1 MIITLTTDFGL
12 ADPFV
17 GMMKG
22 VMLGI
27 APNAQLVDLT
37 HEIHSYDILEAALII
52 EGTYRY
58 FPAGTVHIIVVDPG
72 VGSER
77 RPMAAMANG
86 HIFVA
91 PDNGVLSLVLQTDA
105 VASLSP
111 AYEITNGSLFQGPVS
126 HTFHGRDIFAPVAA
140 HLVRG
145 TPIESVGPRIV
156 DFVKRPFPAPRPQ
169 GDRLVGTVLR
179 IDKFGNI
186 ITNFRLKDLG
196 DDFSIRVA
204 GLSIT
209 RLCRS
214 FSEADPGE
222 FVAIDGSA
230 GFIELALNQGS
241 AADRLKVERGAEIE
255 LETGSV
261 NL

>member
-12 ADPFV
+12 SDPFV
-17 GMMKG
+17 GIMKG

-27 APNAQLVDLT
+27 APGAQVVDLT
-37 HEIHSYDILEAALII
+37 HEIRSYDILEAALIL
-52 EGTYRY
+52 EGSYRY
-58 FPAGTVHIIVVDPG
+58 FPSGTVHVIVVDPG

-77 RPMAAMANG
+77 RPMAATANG

-91 PDNGVLSLVLQTDA
+91 PDNGVLSLILQTDP
-105 VASLSP
+105 VASLNH
-111 AYEITNGSLFQGPVS
+111 AYEITNKSLFAGPVS
-126 HTFHGRDIFAPVAA
+126 RTFHGRDIFAPVAA
-140 HLVRG
+140 HLATG

-156 DFVKRPFPAPRPQ
+156 DFIKRPFPAPRQQ
-169 GDRLVGTVLR
+169 GERLLGTVLR

-186 ITNFRLKDLG
+186 ITNLRLNDIG
-196 DDFSIRVA
+196 HEFSITVA
-204 GLSIT
+204 GLPIT
-209 RLCRS
+209 KLCAS

-222 FVAIDGSA
+222 FFAIEGSA

-255 LETGSV
+255 VETGPV
-261 NL
+261 NQ

>member
-27 APNAQLVDLT
+27 APGAQLVDVT
-37 HEIHSYDILEAALII
+37 HEIRSYDILEAALIV
-52 EGTYRY
+52 EGSYRY
-58 FPAGTVHIIVVDPG
+58 FPGGTVHVVIVDPG
-72 VGSER
+72 VGSDR
-77 RPMAAMANG
+77 RPMAASANG

-91 PDNGVLSLVLQTDA
+91 PDNGVLSLVLHTDA
-105 VASLSP
+105 VAAVTP
-111 AYEITNGSLFQGPVS
+111 AYQITNESLFGGRVS
-126 HTFHGRDIFAPVAA
+126 RTFHGRDIFAPVAA
-140 HLVRG
+140 HLARG
-145 TPIESVGPRIV
+145 TSIESVGPRIL

-186 ITNFRLKDLG
+186 VTNLRLNDLG
-196 DDFSIRVA
+196 EEFSIVVA

-209 RLCRS
+209 RMCGS
-214 FSEADPGE
+214 FSEAEAGE
-222 FVAIDGSA
+222 FFAIEGSA

-255 LETGSV
+255 LETGSL
-261 NL
+261 NH